1 MFRIAYRSKLT
12 PGMESS
18 AIDAI
23 IKTAVER
30 NEALGISG
38 AWMMSDG
45 DCLASI
51 EGPPLAVRDVAE
63 SIWDDPRHMGFRLV
77 AMEHTEERL
86 FDGWPLQLVNR
97 ETVKSDPELVRHQGV
112 AWLAKFAG
120 GADRFFKT
128 SPASQG

>member
-12 PGMESS
+12 PGTEPGAVE
-18 AIDAI
+18 AIL
-23 IKTAVER
+23 KTAVER

-38 AWMMSDG
+38 AWMISDG

-77 AMEHTEERL
+77 AMEHTDERL

-97 ETVKSDPELVRHQGV
+97 DTVKTDPEIARHEGV
-112 AWLAKFAG
+112 AWLSKFAG

-128 SPASQG
+128 SAAS

>member
-12 PGMESS
+12 PGTETR

-23 IKTAVER
+23 LKTATER

-38 AWMMSDG
+38 AWMISDG

-63 SIWDDPRHMGFRLV
+63 SIWDDPRHIGFRLV
-77 AMEHTEERL
+77 AMEHTDERL
-86 FDGWPLQLVNR
+86 FEGWPLQLVNS
-97 ETVKSDPELVRHQGV
+97 ETVKADPELVRHEGV
-112 AWLAKFAG
+112 TWLAQFAG

-128 SPASQG
+128 SPASVN